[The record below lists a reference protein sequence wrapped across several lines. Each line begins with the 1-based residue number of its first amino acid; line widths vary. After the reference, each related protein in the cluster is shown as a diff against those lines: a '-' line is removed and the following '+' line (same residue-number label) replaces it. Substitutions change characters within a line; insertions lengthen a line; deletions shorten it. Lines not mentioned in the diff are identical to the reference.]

1 MWRLSY
7 VEKLKSKGFNPIYFE
22 KGNYVH
28 EILHYYYSLVRAG
41 YVVGSDIALKAVTD
55 RIKEDIVA
63 EMERAEKEGR
73 EADIG
78 FYRDV
83 AKAIQPY
90 VQNISPKIDSKITF
104 VEHEYHIEV
113 EPEGSQIQLHGYI
126 DLIYYDLIRK
136 AWVIRDHKTGAKN
149 VWSNKK
155 VEEDIQLLFYATL
168 WYILTGEVPIVEIN
182 YLNTSQASKP
192 QKSTVLFDLFTAYHN
207 ESTLKAFW
215 NYLQSVLDRMENS
228 QALQNL
234 SACSGCAYRQI
245 CRAGLRGYSA
255 DQIKKANFNG
265 PHSKPVEEVSA
276 ENPDGSVEDSKP
288 FHITLGR

>member
-7 VEKLKSKGFNPIYFE
+7 VEKLKSKGSNPIFFE

-28 EILHYYYSLVRAG
+28 EVLHYYYSLIRAG
-41 YVVGSDIALKAVTD
+41 YVVGSEVVLTAVRERIRDDI
-55 RIKEDIVA
+55 IA
-63 EMERAEKEGR
+63 EMARAEEEER
-73 EADIG
+73 DADIS

-90 VQNISPKIDSKITF
+90 IERISPKIDSKIAF
-104 VEHEYHIEV
+104 IEHEFHIEIQ
-113 EPEGSQIQLHGYI
+113 PEGSQILLHGYI
-126 DLIYYDLIRK
+126 DLMYYDQIRK
-136 AWVIRDHKTGAKN
+136 AWVIRDHKTGTRN
-149 VWSNKK
+149 TWSNQK

-182 YLNTSQASKP
+182 YLNTSQASNPKP
-192 QKSTVLFDLFTAYHN
+192 GTVLFDLFTAHHN
-207 ESTLKAFW
+207 ESTLIAFW

-234 SACSGCAYRQI
+234 SACSGCVYRRI

-265 PHSKPVEEVSA
+265 PHNKPVEEIST
-276 ENPDGSVEDSKP
+276 ENSDGSVENSKP